1 MKGSGRRSVI
11 LYFFCILETLGSS
24 PHLSQESASR
34 CSIAFTPLWTA
45 RLDAA
50 RCPQIFSQPNMLR
63 SRKGDRSPNLRCRDG
78 RSRQL
83 GVLHLVASRQ
93 SGSGGNEES
102 AEGVLSVGR
111 ATVNQARNLLG
122 LQVYTY
128 ASHTSAT

>member
-1 MKGSGRRSVI
+1 
-11 LYFFCILETLGSS
+11 
-24 PHLSQESASR
+24 
-34 CSIAFTPLWTA
+34 
-45 RLDAA
+45 
-50 RCPQIFSQPNMLR
+50 MLR